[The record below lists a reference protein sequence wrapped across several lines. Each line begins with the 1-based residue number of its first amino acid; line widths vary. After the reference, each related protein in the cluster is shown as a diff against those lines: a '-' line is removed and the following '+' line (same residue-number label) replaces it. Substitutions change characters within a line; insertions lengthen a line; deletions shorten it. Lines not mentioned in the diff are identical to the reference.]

1 MSDDADLSKTA
12 RVSPAPPTPAE
23 EVKQAQQAI
32 NVDSVDD
39 IFKGTYLEH
48 MTFHSFEPL
57 MRLEGRQICS
67 KC

>member
-1 MSDDADLSKTA
+1 MDK
-12 RVSPAPPTPAE
+12 RVKVDEAEEAKAPPAE